1 MRASALRI
9 ALVTLLVAL
18 SDSSA
23 SAAEDEPWQVVGN
36 QGLLQVVIV
45 PRAKATEVTA
55 YRAQIAKLCPPDR
68 TCFIN
73 FFTNASG
80 AKATLPLPDAIAAE
94 ATARFRRSAKN
105 GAEVLQW
112 SCRLGIPGGECF

>member
-112 SCRLGIPGGECF
+112 NCRLGIPGGECF